1 MLLLMA
7 VVTGKCGILCTTCFR
22 LNIKLNSFILI
33 ADTVVNNL
41 KVQLIKIKLE
51 QWPFLLERVSMLQ

>member
-1 MLLLMA
+1 MA
-7 VVTGKCGILCTTCFR
+7 VATGKRGILCATCLG
-22 LNIKLNSFILI
+22 LNIKLNSFTLI

-41 KVQLIKIKLE
+41 KVQLIKIKLK

>member
-1 MLLLMA
+1 MA
-7 VVTGKCGILCTTCFR
+7 VVTGKRGILRATC
-22 LNIKLNSFILI
+22 LGPNIKLNGFTLI

-41 KVQLIKIKLE
+41 KVQLIKIKLK

>member
-1 MLLLMA
+1 MV
-7 VVTGKCGILCTTCFR
+7 VVTGKRGILCATYLG
-22 LNIKLNSFILI
+22 LNIKLNSFTLI

-41 KVQLIKIKLE
+41 KVQLIKIKLK